1 MPKIDFNKD
10 VVELSFQKPVLLDFW
25 AEWCGPCKILGPVLE
40 ELEKEDKGK
49 WILIKINTEEE
60 LEISQYFKIQSLPS
74 CKLIYEGKMVDEFT
88 GVQTKAVLRQ
98 WFDKN
103 FNLLFGEEVEAL
115 SDDFEEI
122 ISQQKLIPDNDFMSV
137 LKDYVLAH
145 PEHELASLYLA
156 KHEAFYHPTAAKSRL
171 ELLSPN
177 KNAIDLLP
185 Y

>member
-88 GVQTKAVLRQ
+88 GAQNESC
-98 WFDKN
+98 F
-103 FNLLFGEEVEAL
+103 
-115 SDDFEEI
+115 
-122 ISQQKLIPDNDFMSV
+122 
-137 LKDYVLAH
+137 
-145 PEHELASLYLA
+145 ASMV
-156 KHEAFYHPTAAKSRL
+156 
-171 ELLSPN
+171 
-177 KNAIDLLP
+177 
-185 Y
+185 